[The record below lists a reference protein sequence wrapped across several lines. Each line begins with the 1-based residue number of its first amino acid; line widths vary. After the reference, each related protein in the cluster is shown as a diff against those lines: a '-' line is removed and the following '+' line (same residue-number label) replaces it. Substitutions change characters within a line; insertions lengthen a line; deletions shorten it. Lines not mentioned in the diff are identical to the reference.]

1 MDFPKKDK
9 QKLTAIHE
17 QLFGERNR
25 DVVEARARVLD
36 AVRAGRG
43 ILDAL
48 DAMERAIEQRSVYTI
63 RNHAW
68 PATTDLDTIGLVADL
83 LASKVRP

>member
-36 AVRAGRG
+36 TVRAGSG

-48 DAMERAIEQRSVYTI
+48 DALERAVEHRSVYTI

-68 PATTDLDTIGLVADL
+68 PATADLDTIDLVADL
-83 LASKVRP
+83 LNSKVRP